1 MGMFDFFKKALDFLK
16 GKHLSLDEWMEA
28 TQPYSAENPE
38 LAMTVGKGEIYAPGI
53 GSLMKPYLIRGDIR
67 KLKITLEQYYF
78 ADSEN
83 YLKALNLAM
92 FYADIYRTSQAVVLC
107 NCILLSR
114 GIPPAVKEQT
124 ESLKKEVLREAK
136 DESASGSPREA
147 MSYVPEAIA
156 AFKEAETYRKAKN
169 FLMAE
174 IYYREA
180 LAEDP
185 GFAAAYNSLGLVVAM
200 QSKDR
205 EEEARKHWKKALAL
219 IPDYGAA
226 EQNIA
231 ALDKG
236 FHPIDYADALVVH

>member
-1 MGMFDFFKKALDFLK
+1 MGMFDFFKRLL

-67 KLKITLEQYYF
+67 KLKITLEEYYF

-92 FYADIYRTSQAVVLC
+92 FYADIYRTSQAISLC
-107 NCILLSR
+107 NYIL
-114 GIPPAVKEQT
+114 GQDIPPTVRKQT
-124 ESLKKEVLREAK
+124 ESLKQEVLREAK
-136 DESASGSPREA
+136 EESASGSPREA

-156 AFKEAETYRKAKN
+156 AFKEAETYRKAKK

-180 LAEDP
+180 LVEDP
-185 GFAAAYNSLGLVVAM
+185 EFAAAYNSLGVVVAT
-200 QSKDR
+200 QGADR
-205 EEEARKHWKKALAL
+205 EEEARKHWKRALVL
-219 IPDYGAA
+219 VPDYGAA

-231 ALDKG
+231 TLDN
-236 FHPIDYADALVVH
+236 HRQRISSH